1 MSALGQPCEV
11 REPDF
16 NSIFSSLRQE
26 TSRALELSKATAYL
40 GNSLKPMLQKQSENA
55 PIAKEEPGIVGMLW
69 AEIYKIREANNQ
81 AEVTMSHIRDV
92 LGS

>member
-16 NSIFSSLRQE
+16 SSIFSSLRQE

-81 AEVTMSHIRDV
+81 AEITMSHIRDV